1 MAKKTKYLFGP
12 VASRR
17 LGLSLGVDIIP
28 LKTCT
33 QNCVYCQLGIT
44 GALTLE
50 RKPYV
55 PVEAVLS
62 ELRESIAAGLRAD
75 YITLSGSGE
84 PTLNSQINEII
95 EGIKLITAIPVALIT
110 NGTLLTDPAVRADC
124 ANADVVLP
132 SLDAGDQATFAK
144 INCPHKDINF
154 SAFVEGLCKFRAE
167 FTGQIWLEV
176 FFCDR
181 INTGDEQIEKIRV
194 LIERIRP
201 DKVQLNTAVRPVA
214 DKSVVRVEPGR
225 LLSIARRLGPNA
237 QIIADFSGIGGA
249 DNVAAN
255 TENILEMLRR
265 RPCSLDD
272 ICNGLSIHRNE
283 ALKYLAHLEAT
294 GLIISQPAADRVFF
308 KAK

>member
-1 MAKKTKYLFGP
+1 MADETKYLFGP
-12 VASRR
+12 VPSRR

-62 ELRESIAAGLRAD
+62 ELRESIASGLRAD

-95 EGIKLITAIPVALIT
+95 EGIKEITAIPVALIT
-110 NGTLLTDPAVRADC
+110 NGTLFTDPAVRADC

-132 SLDAGDQATFAK
+132 SLDAGDEATFAK
-144 INCPHKDINF
+144 INCPHQKVNF
-154 SAFVEGLCKFRAE
+154 STFVEGLCKFRAQYS
-167 FTGQIWLEV
+167 GQIWLEV
-176 FFCDR
+176 FFCEG
-181 INTGDEQIEKIRV
+181 INTSHREVEKIRAAV
-194 LIERIRP
+194 LLIGP
-201 DKVQLNTAVRPVA
+201 DKIQLNTAIRPGA
-214 DKSVVRVEPGR
+214 DKSVVRVHPDR
-225 LLSIARRLGPNA
+225 LRAIATRLGPDA
-237 QIIADFSGIGGA
+237 EVIADFSATGA
-249 DNVAAN
+249 DSV
-255 TENILEMLRR
+255 ESDRGSILDMLRR
-265 RPCSLDD
+265 RPCSLED
-272 ICNGLSIHRNE
+272 ICNGLGLTENE
-283 ALKYLAHLEAT
+283 VKKHLSHLAET
-294 GLIISQPAADRVFF
+294 GAIISETADDTVFF

>member
-1 MAKKTKYLFGP
+1 MADETKYLFGP
-12 VASRR
+12 VPSRR

-62 ELRESIAAGLRAD
+62 ELRESIAAGLQAD

-95 EGIKLITAIPVALIT
+95 EGIKEITAIPVALIT
-110 NGTLLTDPAVRADC
+110 NGTLFTDPAVRTDC

-132 SLDAGDQATFAK
+132 SLDAGDEATFAK
-144 INCPHKDINF
+144 INCPHRKVNF
-154 SAFVEGLCKFRAE
+154 SAFVEGLCKFRAQYS
-167 FTGQIWLEV
+167 GQIWLEV
-176 FFCDR
+176 FFCEG
-181 INTGDEQIEKIRV
+181 INTSHRDVEKIRAAV
-194 LIERIRP
+194 LLIGP
-201 DKVQLNTAVRPVA
+201 DKVQLNTAIRPGA
-214 DKSVVRVEPGR
+214 DKSVVRVHPDR
-225 LLSIARRLGPNA
+225 LRAIATRLGPNA
-237 QIIADFSGIGGA
+237 EVIADFSTIR
-249 DNVAAN
+249 AN
-255 TENILEMLRR
+255 GVESDRSILDMLRR
-265 RPCSLDD
+265 RPCRLED
-272 ICNGLSIHRNE
+272 ICNGLGLTENE
-283 ALKYLAHLEAT
+283 VKKHLSNLTEIGA
-294 GLIISQPAADRVFF
+294 IISETAEDTVFF